1 MGKISGSQ
9 NWRIKVEMARVRGR
23 MTRGVLE
30 IKVRKAG
37 IAKSPEPIKGKGE
50 TKAAPDPSL
59 NEIA

>member
-1 MGKISGSQ
+1 
-9 NWRIKVEMARVRGR
+9 MARVRGR